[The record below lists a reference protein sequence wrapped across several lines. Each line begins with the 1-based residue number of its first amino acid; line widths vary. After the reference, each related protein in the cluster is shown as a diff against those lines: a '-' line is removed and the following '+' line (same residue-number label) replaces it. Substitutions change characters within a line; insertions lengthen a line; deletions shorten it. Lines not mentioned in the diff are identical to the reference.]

1 MNQPQHPIVEATSE
15 LREGLTLD
23 DVCRTCAVQASF
35 LMDLLEEGVL
45 EPVEGHSPDN
55 WRFTSVQVQHV
66 SVAWRLHRDLGVN
79 PAGTAVV
86 LQLLEEV
93 QTLRAE
99 LGRQAPSIDGK

>member
-1 MNQPQHPIVEATSE
+1 MNQPQHPKVAPASD
-15 LREGLTLD
+15 LREALTLD

-35 LMDLLEEGVL
+35 LMDLLEEGVI
-45 EPVEGHSPDN
+45 EPVEGHSPEN
-55 WRFTSVQVQHV
+55 WRFTSIQVQHV

-99 LGRQAPSIDGK
+99 LGRQAPSTDNS

>member
-1 MNQPQHPIVEATSE
+1 MSQPQHPNIEPAADPREA
-15 LREGLTLD
+15 LTLD
-23 DVCRTCAVQASF
+23 DLCRTCAVQAAF
-35 LMDLLEEGVL
+35 LTDLLEEGVI
-45 EPVEGHSPDN
+45 EPVEGHSPDD

-99 LGRQAPSIDGK
+99 LGRLAPSTDDS